1 MLGSQARNFAK
12 MTGLSSTNKAA
23 LQAQQLHQLFD
34 SMCLSTGG
42 FDEAFALQLFHF
54 QAENNNV
61 YKHYLQALRRDAS
74 KIERLEDIPHLPIS
88 FFKSHAVKSYDF
100 EANVVFSSSGTTGME
115 RSHHYLHHASL
126 YEQVFVQLFE
136 AAYGS
141 ASDWVILALLPAYLE
156 REGSSLIHM
165 VDLLIRR
172 TGHPESGFFL
182 HNHLALLQ
190 KYSEAKAHGKKVL
203 LLGVSFALLD
213 LAESAMLKLT
223 PDDVVMETGGMKGRR
238 KELIR
243 EELHALLCDGLGVER
258 IHSEYGMTELL
269 SQAYSQG
276 AGLYKEA
283 PWMKVLVRDTN
294 DPFRYLEA
302 GRTGGLNI
310 IDLAN
315 IDSCAFIQTQDLGRK
330 SGENTF
336 EGLGR
341 FDHSDLRG
349 CNLLVL

>member
-1 MLGSQARNFAK
+1 MLSNSPA
-12 MTGLSSTNKAA
+12 NKAA
-23 LQAQQLHQLFD
+23 LKAQQLHRNFD
-34 SMCLSTGG
+34 NLRANNAS
-42 FDEAFALQLFHF
+42 FDEEFALQLFHF
-54 QAENNNV
+54 QAENNSV
-61 YKHYLQALRRDAS
+61 YNAYLKALRRDVAS
-74 KIERLEDIPHLPIS
+74 IKRLEDIPYLPIS
-88 FFKSHAVKSYDF
+88 FFKSHPIKSWDF
-100 EANVVFSSSGTTGME
+100 ENGVVFSSSGTTGME
-115 RSHHYLHHASL
+115 RSQHYLHHASL
-126 YEQVFVQLFE
+126 YEQVCVQLFE

-190 KYSEAKAHGKKVL
+190 KYSEARAHGKKVL

-213 LAESAMLKLT
+213 LAESAILKLT
-223 PDDVVMETGGMKGRR
+223 PEDVVMETGGMKGRR

-243 EELHALLCDGLGVER
+243 EELHALLCDGLGVEH

-336 EGLGR
+336 EVLGR